1 MRMIKFRAKR
11 VNGGEWV
18 KSMTI
23 SYGTIKRKMYN
34 VFFEVEPNKWVGVIP
49 ETVCQFSEIT
59 DKNGNSIFEHDLILI
74 HERCGKVNCGIVE
87 NMCYGT
93 EHNEYP
99 IRLVAQIPM
108 QDNMNTENLLTNAY
122 NEFQKIVDEIV
133 QSDIVVLEEYS
144 TENGYDENFDVTDI
158 HITGS
163 RKHYFTH
170 ELKYDNGVEK
180 TLTLPAMKFLSV
192 RTWDKVRDYIRFHD
206 DMGHLWDERMRR
218 CDTERVGRVVNHFQN
233 DDNAYFMVINAPNT
247 EVHLITGEIGICSLL
262 TGQRGHFE
270 LPRVSYQTSKGN
282 VVLFPDEI
290 MPVDI
295 NLLQQEINE
304 GYIMLSDG
312 RYLPPKEAVQQCYN
326 AFGIRV
332 GLGDNW
338 EDIYDGWNK
347 EMK

>member
-1 MRMIKFRAKR
+1 MD
-11 VNGGEWV
+11 
-18 KSMTI
+18 
-23 SYGTIKRKMYN
+23 
-34 VFFEVEPNKWVGVIP
+34 FF
-49 ETVCQFSEIT
+49 
-59 DKNGNSIFEHDLILI
+59 

-133 QSDIVVLEEYS
+133 QTDIVVLEEYS

-192 RTWDKVRDYIRFHD
+192 RTWDKVRDYI
-206 DMGHLWDERMRR
+206 
-218 CDTERVGRVVNHFQN
+218 CDNLYTEC
-233 DDNAYFMVINAPNT
+233 AYYEEIDKLVVINNSGDTQKTIIKTAKGDVTVELAPFAT
-247 EVHLITGEIGICSLL
+247 KIL
-262 TGQRGHFE
+262 
-270 LPRVSYQTSKGN
+270 
-282 VVLFPDEI
+282 
-290 MPVDI
+290 
-295 NLLQQEINE
+295 
-304 GYIMLSDG
+304 
-312 RYLPPKEAVQQCYN
+312 
-326 AFGIRV
+326 
-332 GLGDNW
+332 
-338 EDIYDGWNK
+338 
-347 EMK
+347 